1 MSVIMIRPLNC
12 ARIKK
17 IKIKL
22 HPSLSRD
29 GATESVD
36 WKNPGRGARRWKS
49 IWLLS
54 ASLPFSA
61 SSIKQKMDPFCMPTR
76 ISWKFTVG
84 KSKRVKPKLRSVLH
98 WTNLADFYLS
108 GLELNKIEKRG
119 HKSYNV
125 HGQWSSHRRPLQLRI
140 AVIVCHCAVRP
151 VCFHHFWYSGSRAA
165 NWIFGFLNQFG
176 NDHPSK

>member
-1 MSVIMIRPLNC
+1 MSASMIPPLNC

-54 ASLPFSA
+54 ASLPFNA
-61 SSIKQKMDPFCMPTR
+61 ASIKQKMDPFCMPTR

-84 KSKRVKPKLRSVLH
+84 KSKRAKPKLRSVLH

-108 GLELNKIEKRG
+108 GLELNKIEKKRSQELQRARPMI
-119 HKSYNV
+119 KSSASTAIEDCGNCMPLRRSACLFSSFLV
-125 HGQWSSHRRPLQLRI
+125 FRFTCCQLDFRLSKSIWKWS
-140 AVIVCHCAVRP
+140 P
-151 VCFHHFWYSGSRAA
+151 V
-165 NWIFGFLNQFG
+165 
-176 NDHPSK
+176 